1 MKSKAKVDQ
10 LESEK
15 KILLR
20 NLLYQILTLT
30 QDVQGK
36 QTPMNI
42 IKNIPIFLNFD

>member
-15 KILLR
+15 K
-20 NLLYQILTLT
+20 NTLLYLVLTLT
-30 QDVQGK
+30 QDVQGR

-42 IKNIPIFLNFD
+42 IKNVPIFLNFD